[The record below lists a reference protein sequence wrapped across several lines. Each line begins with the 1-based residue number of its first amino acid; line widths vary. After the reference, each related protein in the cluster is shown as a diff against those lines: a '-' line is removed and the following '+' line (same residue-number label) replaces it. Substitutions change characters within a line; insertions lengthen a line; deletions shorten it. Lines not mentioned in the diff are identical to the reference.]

1 MGAQDTVEMNKFKLE
16 TECTK
21 KMGKCFFDLLLS
33 FASLQFHKLMKSK
46 RYERVNE
53 EPGETARSKR
63 IQYVYNSIF
72 FIQRDPVC

>member
-1 MGAQDTVEMNKFKLE
+1 MKKN
-16 TECTK
+16 

-63 IQYVYNSIF
+63 ICLQLNLLYTKRPCLLKRVEILPRYA
-72 FIQRDPVC
+72 